1 VTPGSTFRWL
11 GSALFS
17 VACAAS
23 PAPTIGIT
31 PASALAVEPATKPS
45 PRTQSA
51 AKVPSTL
58 VVFGIE
64 RDGLL
69 PIACYDGNLKRA
81 QGGVDCL
88 DLVPEG
94 DSVVSERGQML
105 VVGKRQD
112 VSCPRGHTHQP
123 GFALAKQAESETK
136 SDFAIWPKNARGR
149 LSISAGS
156 LKPGTAE
163 LDELEALLRQTLDQ
177 ESTDTLPASRRA
189 LVVFTGESVDF
200 DGDGIPDRV
209 FSGVV
214 DSLEGL
220 RFTGLLGF
228 LSTHGGKPS
237 IIHRDQAYTY
247 YLRGSVDLD
256 GAGGRELLVTRA
268 LVEHSSGAPTQLEN
282 AVGILHG
289 REYRFLG
296 LPCSL
301 LPEGG

>member
-1 VTPGSTFRWL
+1 MPSTRSGPPG
-11 GSALFS
+11 GQ
-17 VACAAS
+17 AA
-23 PAPTIGIT
+23 T
-31 PASALAVEPATKPS
+31 
-45 PRTQSA
+45 
-51 AKVPSTL
+51 TL
-58 VVFGIE
+58 VVFGLE

-69 PIACYDGNLKRA
+69 PIACFDPSRKRA

-88 DLVPEG
+88 YLVPEG
-94 DSVVSERGQML
+94 DSVVTDRGQSL

-112 VSCPRGHTHQP
+112 VSCPRGNAHQP
-123 GFALAKQAESETK
+123 GLGLKEVQSESKSYFAV
-136 SDFAIWPKNARGR
+136 WPREALGR
-149 LSISAGS
+149 LMITTGG
-156 LKPGTAE
+156 LKPTAAE
-163 LDELEALLRQTLDQ
+163 LGELEALLRQTFSQ
-177 ESTDTLPASRRA
+177 ESTDMLPASQRA
-189 LVVFTGESVDF
+189 LVVYTGESVDL
-200 DGDGIPDRV
+200 DGDGAPDRV

-237 IIHRDQAYTY
+237 IIHRDPAYTY

-256 GAGGRELLVTRA
+256 GSGGRELLVTRA
-268 LVEHSSGAPTQLEN
+268 LVEHGVPTQLEN

-301 LPEGG
+301 VPDGS